1 MRSTKGSVALL
12 LAIGVG
18 GFMLFMLYTWL
29 RWTIVW
35 AMELDSGTPDLGS
48 TWVIWPHSGSSSGLR
63 SAAEARSSLQ
73 SSSQPA

>member
-1 MRSTKGSVALL
+1 MLTPLLVCSTEIDLDSRLGCQGDQGDQGSVALL

-35 AMELDSGTPDLGS
+35 AMELIAILLG
-48 TWVIWPHSGSSSGLR
+48 GD
-63 SAAEARSSLQ
+63 
-73 SSSQPA
+73 